1 MPIYKRELPD
11 WIDAWMTFTEN
22 SEPPTLFR
30 FWTAI
35 SVIASALQR
44 KCHVKWGSSLLFYP
58 NLYIILVGPSGVRK
72 GTAMG
77 PGLDVIEETGKI
89 KLAAQAT
96 SLQALIRRLKETNY
110 QDPDLESGTMQF
122 HSSMTIFSKEFTVFL
137 GYHNKEL
144 MSALCDWYDC
154 DRKWSYETIS
164 RKKEEIFG
172 VWVNLF
178 GATTPS
184 LIRSSMPLDA
194 IGGGLTSRII
204 YIYEEEIEKMVLF
217 PMETDEERALKE
229 LLLHDLNK
237 ITMLSGRF
245 KFTEK
250 FMSVWSEWRTE
261 AQKKPPFYDDR
272 FEGYI
277 SRRPNHVMKLSMVMA
292 ASRGVGDQMT
302 LTRNDI
308 ERAILVLE
316 EAELKMQNVFSG
328 VGKSDISDLL
338 HKSMAFIKMSKTNE
352 IPIWQL
358 AQRFRNDMDKITLD
372 RVLATMEA
380 MNFGKV
386 IHKPQ
391 ADDVIKILESKEK
404 KEDEKSEGRST

>member
-1 MPIYKRELPD
+1 MPQFKRELPD
-11 WIDAWMTFTEN
+11 WIDAWMEYTDNT
-22 SEPPTLFR
+22 EPPRLFR

-44 KCHVKWGSSLLFYP
+44 KCHVKWGSSLVFYP
-58 NLYIILVGPSGVRK
+58 NLYIVLVGPSGCRK

-77 PGLDVIEETGKI
+77 PGLDIIEDTGKI

-110 QDPDLESGTMQF
+110 QDPDLETGTMQF

-137 GYHNKEL
+137 GFHNKEL

-154 DRKWSYETIS
+154 DRRWKYDTIS
-164 RKKEEIFG
+164 RKEEEILG

-204 YIYEEEIEKMVLF
+204 YIYEENIGKMVLF
-217 PMETDEERALKE
+217 PMETEGERNLRE

-237 ITMLSGRF
+237 ITMMSGRF
-245 KFTEK
+245 RFTEN
-250 FMSVWSEWRTE
+250 FMDVWARWRNETINN
-261 AQKKPPFYDDR
+261 PPFYDNR

-277 SRRPNHVMKLSMVMA
+277 SRRPNHVMKLSMIMA
-292 ASRGVGDQMT
+292 SSRADGGQMILTGD
-302 LTRNDI
+302 DI
-308 ERAILVLE
+308 TRAISVIE
-316 EAELKMQNVFSG
+316 EAELKMQNVFGG
-328 VGKSDISDLL
+328 VGKSDISELL
-338 HKSMAFIKMSKTNE
+338 FSSMAFLKSSKTSE
-352 IPIWQL
+352 VPVWQL
-358 AQRFRNDMDKITLD
+358 AQRFKNDMDKITLD
-372 RVLATMEA
+372 RVLATMEV
-380 MNFGKV
+380 MNIAKV
-386 IHKPQ
+386 IHRPQ
-391 ADDVIKILESKEK
+391 ADDVIKVLERK
-404 KEDEKSEGRST
+404 